1 MRLEHWI
8 DDNGGLVHRDAAA
21 GAGFSREVQRRAVGE
36 GRLRRVRRAWLA
48 TPSAPAD
55 LTAAAGS
62 GTRVTCVSM
71 ARRRSW
77 WLPEGIDDRLHLS
90 VDPHGATPEVDSV
103 RHWTARIA
111 PAPVHLVIESFED
124 ALGHIATCQPPE
136 TALVIWE
143 SAIRLER
150 IAPEALRRIRW
161 TSVAAR
167 ECAENVT
174 GLSDSGLETLVVV
187 RLRPW
192 RVRIRQQIVVAG
204 ERVDLL
210 VGERLILQIDG
221 YAHHS
226 SAAQRGRDVAAD
238 AELVLRGYTVL
249 RFTYAQIVHEWRSV
263 ERVIARAIASGA
275 HLAT

>member
-150 IAPEALRRIRW
+150 IAPEALRRVRW

-167 ECAENVT
+167 ECAEIYAGRCALIVRVT
-174 GLSDSGLETLVVV
+174 GASTSRNPSFDYH
-187 RLRPW
+187 
-192 RVRIRQQIVVAG
+192 RQICSIEQAVSLG
-204 ERVDLL
+204 
-210 VGERLILQIDG
+210 
-221 YAHHS
+221 
-226 SAAQRGRDVAAD
+226 AD
-238 AELVLRGYTVL
+238 A
-249 RFTYAQIVHEWRSV
+249 
-263 ERVIARAIASGA
+263 VIAMGFVGNDGEAASLTLLSEIAETCHRFGMPLIAEMLPAASDHFQDA
-275 HLAT
+275 